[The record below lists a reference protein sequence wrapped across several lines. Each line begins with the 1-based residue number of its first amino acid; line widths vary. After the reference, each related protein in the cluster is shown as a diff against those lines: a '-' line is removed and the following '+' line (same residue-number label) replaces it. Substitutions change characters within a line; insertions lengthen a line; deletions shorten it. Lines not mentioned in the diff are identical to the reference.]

1 MHATSTFKELFAYIL
16 YLNLEVLISRLFI
29 LNISFN
35 IYTIVLAKNQI
46 GTIIRERN
54 Y

>member
-16 YLNLEVLISRLFI
+16 FLNLEVLISRLFI

>member
-1 MHATSTFKELFAYIL
+1 MYVTSTFKRLFAYFL
-16 YLNLEVLISRLFI
+16 YLNLEVLISRCNYS
-29 LNISFN
+29 NISIN
-35 IYTIVLAKNQI
+35 IYTIVLAKIQI

>member
-1 MHATSTFKELFAYIL
+1 
-16 YLNLEVLISRLFI
+16 LEVLISRLFI